1 MAHHSPRP
9 SLDGSHNH
17 ASTPFFH
24 TLTQRLRK
32 SSNASSYASDPS
44 SPLSPT
50 DPTSRTE
57 ATRAARRMVLS
68 MVRDDWEWPP
78 DPSPT
83 PTANN
88 NNNGG
93 GRSPI
98 PHREPLTYRLREE
111 AQSDLE
117 IEDYASKRRAAKSDP
132 YKFESPEAVGTVI
145 AERRRKRRKMQEEE
159 MSWNEGLK
167 TWHERRDA
175 WTGAL
180 QQKPNSNK
188 PTERRPSSTTKRP
201 SYKSRLSQV
210 FTGHKGD
217 QAQPNST
224 DGGSTSWPVSPA
236 SPTPEC
242 SSVDS
247 VEEPTSA
254 TRTTTNTTAEP
265 LSPSSTSQPP
275 SSPSSSTST
284 EPGPWIPI
292 YPPILPQD
300 NIIRERIKPS
310 AYPTIYSKIVV
321 QGLTPNV
328 PIPLCHMIPAL
339 VEGWKSEGNWP
350 PQPSAT
356 LAQDAKKGRKSSAF
370 AKWRRENSTEDHQHN
385 NNSPDSPSHH
395 HHHHFFH
402 TGSSPVGGGGGG
414 TGAVAAAVVSGGPKD
429 LANAQHEDGG
439 GRGHRVRR
447 SIGMMR
453 RMGSLLAGSMSSDGL
468 DELGIEFREKDE
480 EEMGRNVALNK
491 GLVH

>member
-1 MAHHSPRP
+1 MAQSSPRP
-9 SLDGSHNH
+9 SLDGHSH
-17 ASTPFFH
+17 ASAPFFH

-32 SSNASSYASDPS
+32 SSNASSYSSDPT
-44 SPLSPT
+44 SPSPT

-68 MVRDDWEWPP
+68 MVQDDWEWPP
-78 DPSPT
+78 PPSPT
-83 PTANN
+83 PLVND
-88 NNNGG
+88 G

-117 IEDYASKRRAAKSDP
+117 LEELASRRRARSDP
-132 YKFESPEAVGTVI
+132 YKFESPEAVGAVI
-145 AERRRKRRKMQEEE
+145 AERRRKRRKMQEDE
-159 MSWNEGLK
+159 MCWNEGLR
-167 TWHERRDA
+167 TWIERRDA

-180 QQKPNSNK
+180 QQKPNSTK
-188 PTERRPSSTTKRP
+188 PTERRPSSATKRA

-217 QAQPNST
+217 LPNST
-224 DGGSTSWPVSPA
+224 DGGSTSWPGSPA
-236 SPTPEC
+236 SPTPE
-242 SSVDS
+242 SSSADS
-247 VEEPTSA
+247 VEAASA

-275 SSPSSSTST
+275 LSPLPTSPSST

-356 LAQDAKKGRKSSAF
+356 LAQDLKKGRKSSTF
-370 AKWRRENSTEDHQHN
+370 AKWRKEHSDDQQNAQ
-385 NNSPDSPSHH
+385 DSPH
-395 HHHHFFH
+395 HHHHFLH
-402 TGSSPVGGGGGG
+402 HGHHGGGGGG
-414 TGAVAAAVVSGGPKD
+414 GGGEVAAAIVSGPKD
-429 LANAQHEDGG
+429 HQNAHDDG

-453 RMGSLLAGSMSSDGL
+453 RVGSLLGGSMSSDGL
-468 DELGIEFREKDE
+468 DELGIEFRDQDE
-480 EEMGRNVALNK
+480 EEMGRNVALNR
-491 GLVH
+491 GLAHR

>member
-1 MAHHSPRP
+1 MAQSSPRP
-9 SLDGSHNH
+9 SLDGHSH
-17 ASTPFFH
+17 ASAPFFH

-32 SSNASSYASDPS
+32 SSNASSYSSDPS
-44 SPLSPT
+44 SPSPA
-50 DPTSRTE
+50 DPVSRTE
-57 ATRAARRMVLS
+57 ASRAARRMVLS

-78 DPSPT
+78 PASPT
-83 PTANN
+83 SAANN
-88 NNNGG
+88 G

-117 IEDYASKRRAAKSDP
+117 IDDVASKRRAKVDP
-132 YKFESPEAVGTVI
+132 YKFESPEAVGNVI

-167 TWHERRDA
+167 IWIERRDA

-188 PTERRPSSTTKRP
+188 PTERRPSPTTKRP

-217 QAQPNST
+217 QPNST

-242 SSVDS
+242 SSIES
-247 VEEPTSA
+247 IEA
-254 TRTTTNTTAEP
+254 TPATQTTTNTTAEP
-265 LSPSSTSQPP
+265 LSPASSSQLP
-275 SSPSSSTST
+275 SSPPSLVST

-300 NIIRERIKPS
+300 NIIRDRIKPS

-356 LAQDAKKGRKSSAF
+356 LAQDVKKGRKSSTL
-370 AKWRRENSTEDHQHN
+370 AKWRKEHSEDQHN
-385 NNSPDSPSHH
+385 GQDSSHH
-395 HHHHFFH
+395 HHFLHHGH
-402 TGSSPVGGGGGG
+402 HGGSAVGGGGE
-414 TGAVAAAVVSGGPKD
+414 VAAAVVSGAKD
-429 LANAQHEDGG
+429 HQNVHEDG

-453 RMGSLLAGSMSSDGL
+453 RVGSLLGGSMSSDGL
-468 DELGIEFREKDE
+468 DELGIEFRDQDE

-491 GLVH
+491 GLVHKS

>member
-9 SLDGSHNH
+9 SLDSHTH
-17 ASTPFFH
+17 GSTPFFH

-32 SSNASSYASDPS
+32 SSNASSYGADPS
-44 SPLSPT
+44 SPT

-57 ATRAARRMVLS
+57 ATRTARRMVLS

-78 DPSPT
+78 PPSSSPT
-83 PTANN
+83 TSPPVGN
-88 NNNGG
+88 G

-98 PHREPLTYRLREE
+98 PHREPITYRLREE
-111 AQSDLE
+111 AHSDLE
-117 IEDYASKRRAAKSDP
+117 MDDFAAKRRAKSDP
-132 YKFESPEAVGTVI
+132 YKFESPEAVGTVM

-159 MSWNEGLK
+159 MSWNEGLRI
-167 TWHERRDA
+167 WVERRDA

-180 QQKPNSNK
+180 QQKPHSTR
-188 PTERRPSSTTKRP
+188 PTERRPSSTTKRH

-217 QAQPNST
+217 QPNST

-242 SSVDS
+242 SSGDS
-247 VEEPTSA
+247 VEATSA
-254 TRTTTNTTAEP
+254 TRISTNTTAEP
-265 LSPSSTSQPP
+265 LSPSSSSQPP
-275 SSPSSSTST
+275 SSPSASSPST

-356 LAQDAKKGRKSSAF
+356 LAQDVKKGRKSSTF
-370 AKWRRENSTEDHQHN
+370 AKWRREQSEDQQN
-385 NNSPDSPSHH
+385 GPDSSHH
-395 HHHHFFH
+395 HFLHHGHR
-402 TGSSPVGGGGGG
+402 GGGGE
-414 TGAVAAAVVSGGPKD
+414 VAAAVISGPKD
-429 LANAQHEDGG
+429 FSNAHEEGA
-439 GRGHRVRR
+439 RGHRVRR

-453 RMGSLLAGSMSSDGL
+453 RVGSLLGGSMSSDGL
-468 DELGIEFREKDE
+468 DELGIEFRDQDE
-480 EEMGRNVALNK
+480 EEMGRNVELNK
-491 GLVH
+491 GLAH